1 MSPDVRHLNPG
12 LELTG
17 TVKKNKYNATR
28 TERLWKGI
36 LWKFDS
42 RAEARRFDALTAM
55 QEAGEVQFFLVQV
68 PFRLPETTYRVD
80 FVVWWKDGHVTFE
93 DVFQSSPN
101 PEAGRYCTLSNLL
114 KHKRLRHR
122 FRGPSQ
128 MESGKL
134 VICQNGDA

>member
-1 MSPDVRHLNPG
+1 MSPDVQRLNPG

-17 TVKKNKYNATR
+17 TMKKHKYNATR

-42 RAEARRFDALTAM
+42 KAEARRFDALTAM

-93 DVFQSSPN
+93 DVK
-101 PEAGRYCTLSNLL
+101 GRMTPKSKL
-114 KHKRLRHR
+114 KIDQVRRIHGIDITIIR
-122 FRGPSQ
+122 
-128 MESGKL
+128 
-134 VICQNGDA
+134 